1 MRFLCLAIGI
11 ALAVAGPGGCGTS
24 PSPGLP
30 PTAKVK
36 GTVSLDGKS
45 VPTGAIQFG
54 QPGVPSQGLEIKN
67 GAFAGEVPV
76 GKAQVE
82 VFIYAEGPA
91 SEKYGGAKSKTNIA
105 PQKYWGTNTTLSADI
120 KPGDANEFKF
130 DLTAK

>member
-1 MRFLCLAIGI
+1 MRFPCLAVSV
-11 ALAVAGPGGCGTS
+11 ALAVAGLGGCGAS

-36 GTVSLDGKS
+36 GTVKLDGKP
-45 VPTGAIQFG
+45 VPAGDIHFG
-54 QPGVPSQGLEIKN
+54 QPGVPSHGLEIKD
-67 GAFAGEVPV
+67 GAFSGEVPV

-91 SEKYGGAKSKTNIA
+91 TEKYGGAKSRTNVA
-105 PQKYWGTNTTLSADI
+105 PQKYWGTNTTLSADV